1 MWVWYSAERKEC
13 STAQKS
19 DGLLASFLPLT
30 MEARPMS
37 YAGKDPRARR
47 VASTTAANAPTRT
60 ARDAGAYP
68 PDRELSITARGIT
81 ASRRRKT
88 PSGAAYREHE
98 GNGEGEL
105 DWQHIAIFT
114 AGAVLG
120 AAIGAGAALLF
131 APQSGARTRH
141 KIARRG
147 RHFRTRTADAWEDLR
162 HELRYAARRGRKK
175 LAARMNGAWRERR
188 ERQSLR
194 DGMVVED

>member
-1 MWVWYSAERKEC
+1 VWVVQRGTKGSAVKRE
-13 STAQKS
+13 KS
-19 DGLLASFLPLT
+19 EGLLASFLPLT

-47 VASTTAANAPTRT
+47 VASTTAAKAPTRT

-68 PDRELSITARGIT
+68 PDRELSITARGI
-81 ASRRRKT
+81 ASSRRTKT
-88 PSGAAYREHE
+88 PSGAAYGEQE
-98 GNGEGEL
+98 AIGEGEL

-141 KIARRG
+141 NIARRG
-147 RHFRTRTADAWEDLR
+147 RHFRTRTTDAWDDLR

-175 LAARMNGAWRERR
+175 LAARLNGALRDRR

-194 DGMVVED
+194 DGIVVED

>member
-1 MWVWYSAERKEC
+1 MWVWNSAERKEC
-13 STAQKS
+13 GERQKS
-19 DGLLASFLPLT
+19 DALLASFLPLT

-47 VASTTAANAPTRT
+47 VTSTTAANAPARKT
-60 ARDAGAYP
+60 RDAGPYST
-68 PDRELSITARGIT
+68 DRELSITARGI
-81 ASRRRKT
+81 AGSRRGRT
-88 PSGAAYREHE
+88 ERGAARGEHE

-141 KIARRG
+141 NIARRG
-147 RHFRTRTADAWEDLR
+147 RHIRTRTADAWEDLR

-175 LAARMNGAWRERR
+175 LAARMNGALRDRR